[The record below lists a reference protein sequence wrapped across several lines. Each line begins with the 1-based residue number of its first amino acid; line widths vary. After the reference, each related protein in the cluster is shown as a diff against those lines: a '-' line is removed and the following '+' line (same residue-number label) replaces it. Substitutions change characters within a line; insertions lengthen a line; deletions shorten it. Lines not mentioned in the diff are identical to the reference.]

1 MIMLVSGDIL
11 DPFNPDPD
19 MLSIPVI
26 AHHLAMQ
33 CRFNGACRRFYSV
46 AEHSIYGA
54 WVAHSM
60 YDDDDAIVRAMLLHD
75 AHEAFLG
82 DVVSPLKT
90 PDILGSDAPI
100 WHAVDAIDLAI
111 QERYDVSFDDERIK
125 LIDNHMLGVEWRELM
140 PEPDR
145 YAHLIID
152 APEASWTEIQTSDVS
167 HENLVEHFRA
177 TAALTRMRCDQ

>member
-1 MIMLVSGDIL
+1 MIMLVSGDML

-46 AEHSIYGA
+46 AEHSVLSA
-54 WVAHSM
+54 DVAR
-60 YDDDDAIVRAMLLHD
+60 DETLARAMLLHD

-111 QERYDVSFDDERIK
+111 QERYGVSFDDERIK
-125 LIDNHMLGVEWRELM
+125 LIDSHMLGVEWRELM

-145 YAHLIID
+145 YAHLID
-152 APEASWTEIQTSDVS
+152 PERITYVS
-167 HENLVEHFRA
+167 AGLLPNA
-177 TAALTRMRCDQ
+177 TRWFMQMARELGLYDDQ